1 MGMIKHSQRTE
12 NNKFA
17 ISLQRLKKKL
27 AIKFLNKIRRTKAK
41 AVFVFYCDTKH
52 SDTLWESSCVC
63 CYLFEI

>member
-27 AIKFLNKIRRTKAK
+27 AIKFLNKIRRTK
-41 AVFVFYCDTKH
+41 FYTCNKI
-52 SDTLWESSCVC
+52 
-63 CYLFEI
+63 F